1 MPEEL
6 TSEVQKKQSESVKTE
21 ETSEEKQEQKKC
33 LKFRRDSQS
42 SQFYRKLYILKQK
55 IQVIQRMCKIKTF

>member
-21 ETSEEKQEQKKC
+21 ETSEEKTRTEMEMSTGCIKNYVRFQGK
-33 LKFRRDSQS
+33 
-42 SQFYRKLYILKQK
+42 
-55 IQVIQRMCKIKTF
+55 RMY